1 MMEDSD
7 DSDNFEFQQ
16 NGKVIDDFD
25 LERKATVVDQIKPR
39 AESLKQTTG
48 ESESLA
54 KKKKPK
60 VFEDSSDGG
69 SEKNLA
75 FDDEVIRVEE
85 TNQIEQQGVP
95 DQELKNLQNEL
106 EELGNKNETK

>member
-1 MMEDSD
+1 MEDSD
-7 DSDNFEFQQ
+7 DSDNFEFQH
-16 NGKVIDDFD
+16 NGKVIDDLD
-25 LERKATVVDQIKPR
+25 LERKETVLDQIKPR
-39 AESLKQTTG
+39 AESLKQIKEG
-48 ESESLA
+48 SLA
-54 KKKKPK
+54 KKKPK

-95 DQELKNLQNEL
+95 DQELKNL
-106 EELGNKNETK
+106 